1 MIVSFFI
8 TIYNMDMDQKLAL
21 FQIISKLF
29 ENHGFHLYLVGGTVR
44 DYLLSLPLTDMDA
57 VTDATPDQMKIFL
70 NDADYTFAKY
80 GSVRYVFEGVKFDIT
95 TLREE
100 GDYSDA
106 RHPQKVQFVK
116 NLSSDVKRRDF
127 TINGLYLNSGF
138 EVIDLVDGK
147 QDLINHF
154 LRTIGPADQRIKED
168 PLRIIRAIRFA
179 LDFDLSFDESL
190 LKAMKEN
197 IKLIDSLNPEKVK
210 QDIKKMKC
218 DDNDKIMKFLSKYN
232 FTHLLDVIK

>member
-1 MIVSFFI
+1 
-8 TIYNMDMDQKLAL
+8 MDMDQKLEL

-29 ENHGFHLYLVGGTVR
+29 KNHGFQLYLVGGTVR
-44 DYLLSLPLTDMDA
+44 DHLLDLPLTDMDA
-57 VTDATPDQMKIFL
+57 VTDATPNEMKEFL
-70 NDADYTFAKY
+70 EGADYTFAKY
-80 GSVRYVFEGVKFDIT
+80 GSVKYVFEGVKFDIT

-127 TINGLYLNSGF
+127 TINGLYLNADF
-138 EVIDLVDGK
+138 EVIDLVNGK
-147 QDLINHF
+147 QDLINHL

-168 PLRIIRAIRFA
+168 PLRITRAIRFA
-179 LDFDLSFDESL
+179 IDFDLTFEESL
-190 LKAMKEN
+190 LKAINDNMS
-197 IKLIDSLNPEKVK
+197 LIDSLNPEKVK
-210 QDIKKMKC
+210 QDMKKMKC
-218 DDNDKIMKFLSKYN
+218 EDKDKIMKFFNKYN